1 MQRHSLSKTAS
12 TRKASFIMM
21 PVLAA
26 GLMLSC
32 RDNHSDKPGT
42 GLDSPEMPEVPI
54 KPAERADS
62 SYRTGFVIGCPDY
75 MVHIFNEPRDY
86 CIDRFEAHLVE
97 NRGGVET
104 VHPSSVPPAP
114 LGRYFAKTL
123 PGVRPQSSINR
134 KMAENACM
142 NAGKRLCTIR
152 EWIRACSG
160 VDNTT
165 YPYGNAERKGVCNTR
180 KTHVISQLFGSD
192 WGHKMKAPETNM
204 ISGFLAKTG
213 EYSGCVSSYG
223 TFDQVGNL
231 HEWVSDLVDAKI
243 IESRPR
249 IGPASRSNGFKAVP
263 GNGIFMGGFYGT
275 SGENGS
281 GCNYMTIVHGPEQ
294 DDYSVGFRCCMDTKM

>member
-12 TRKASFIMM
+12 ARKASFVLM

-32 RDNHSDKPGT
+32 RDNREGKPGAD
-42 GLDSPEMPEVPI
+42 LAPPEMPEVPI
-54 KPAERADS
+54 KPPERADS
-62 SYRTGFVIGCPDY
+62 AYQTGFVIGCPDW
-75 MVHIFNEPRDY
+75 MVHVFNEPRDY

-97 NRGGVET
+97 LKGGVLN
-104 VHPSSVPPAP
+104 VHPSSVPPN
-114 LGRYFAKTL
+114 RFSRIIAKSL
-123 PGVRPQSSINR
+123 PGVRPQSSVSR
-134 KMAENACM
+134 KIAENACW

-160 VDNTT
+160 VESYT
-165 YPYGNAERKGVCNTR
+165 YPYGDNEQKGACNTR
-180 KTHVISQLFGSD
+180 KTHIISQLFGSK
-192 WGHKMKAPETNM
+192 WGQQMKAPETNM

-213 EYSGCVSSYG
+213 EYSRCVSSYG
-223 TFDQVGNL
+223 VYDMVGNL
-231 HEWVSDLVDAKI
+231 HEWVGDFVDDKI
-243 IESRPR
+243 IASRPR
-249 IGPASRSNGFKAVP
+249 IGPASKSNGFKAVP

-294 DDYSVGFRCCMDTKM
+294 DDYSIGFRCCKDTGL